1 MGATIPQK
9 ERKHCRNQST
19 PACKI
24 WRESAREKSLTK
36 KVNKKK
42 QKTYSKTNTSLFA
55 LTSEWRNKF
64 YSECFMPLSKAMRH
78 HHTTMGQPLRAN
90 RHRKVVQNQKSR
102 YGTLRKKSANEPVR
116 LGLFDVVVAALLAAD
131 TEGSF
136 DSAGFLGL
144 DWPICIGINIWQP
157 TYIPHFSTMLAVKY
171 NVHAKI

>member
-1 MGATIPQK
+1 
-9 ERKHCRNQST
+9 
-19 PACKI
+19 
-24 WRESAREKSLTK
+24 
-36 KVNKKK
+36 
-42 QKTYSKTNTSLFA
+42 
-55 LTSEWRNKF
+55 
-64 YSECFMPLSKAMRH
+64 MRH

-144 DWPICIGINIWQP
+144 D
-157 TYIPHFSTMLAVKY
+157 
-171 NVHAKI
+171 